1 MSNTAPHLTGDVR
14 GDAAGPPPNEGGA
27 TQALHAAGRPS
38 GDPQGPGSLR
48 PVRVLVGLA
57 LALGVSLAVAHGLL
71 NQALETLST
80 ERADRQALV
89 SLRALEDLVQRA
101 GGSGDS
107 VRAVLDAW
115 KQQLPPGS
123 AVRVI
128 AFSGIQLEAS
138 TFPEDQGERAAPRR
152 LSREEKPLYD
162 RGQRLRAA
170 VETNREEGAAR
181 KLEVESETLPN
192 GGRLLSA
199 PVEVDG
205 AVVGTVELATGTLE
219 APLTAR
225 LRDVL
230 LWFVLPLLLLGAAV
244 KGVSRQ
250 GVLVGL
256 SVAALVVGLGGYA
269 SYSLGRLDQE
279 VRATQGLVA
288 GKLEAM
294 AQQAQAVMTERQLAT
309 EPALQPGNWDSDAYR
324 RPLGLVTPAGEVN
337 EAVVAARVAELQ
349 SGARRAFGLLG
360 ALALTLLLFIGM
372 GGLARTVET
381 VVEHRDAYLYIAP
394 AMVGMVLLVFFPF
407 FYGITLSFTDSNLY
421 NTGQSL
427 TDIWIGL
434 RNYVE
439 ILGDFN
445 IARREP
451 DGTLVFNYLNFYY
464 TLFFTVVWTLT
475 NVVIGVTVGLALA
488 LMLNVQGLAMRP
500 VYRVLLI
507 LPWAMPNYIT
517 ALIWKGMFHQQF
529 GVINH
534 VIRMF
539 GGQGLSWFD
548 TPFSAFITVLSTNSW
563 LSFPFMMVVSL
574 GALTSIPAELYEAAR
589 VDGASR
595 WQQFTAITLPSLKP
609 ALVPA
614 IILSVVWTFNQ
625 FNVIFLV
632 SEGEP
637 SNSTEILITQAFKYA
652 FQRYRYG
659 YAAAYSTVIFGILL
673 LYSVVQ
679 NRMSRATEAA

>member
-1 MSNTAPHLTGDVR
+1 M
-14 GDAAGPPPNEGGA
+14 
-27 TQALHAAGRPS
+27 
-38 GDPQGPGSLR
+38 
-48 PVRVLVGLA
+48 RVLVGLS
-57 LALGVSLAVAHGLL
+57 LALGLSLVLAQGLL
-71 NQALETLST
+71 AKALETVAT
-80 ERADRQALV
+80 ERADRQAFV

-101 GGSGDS
+101 GGKGDS
-107 VRAVLDAW
+107 VRAVVSAW
-115 KQQLPPGS
+115 QQQLPAGS

-138 TFPEDQGERAAPRR
+138 TFPEDKDDRAAPRR

-170 VETNREEGAAR
+170 VETNREEGTAR
-181 KLEVESETLPN
+181 KLEVEAEALPN

-199 PVEVDG
+199 PVTVDG
-205 AVVGTVELATGTLE
+205 SVVGMVELATPPLK
-219 APLTAR
+219 APLVPSKGA
-225 LRDVL
+225 LAMWL
-230 LWFVLPLLLLGAAV
+230 LLPLALCAAASFVVRKQGLLVIA
-244 KGVSRQ
+244 
-250 GVLVGL
+250 
-256 SVAALVVGLGGYA
+256 SVVALVAGVGGYA
-269 SYSLGRLDQE
+269 SYSMGMLDAQ
-279 VRATQGLVA
+279 VRETQTLVA
-288 GKLEAM
+288 GQLRAM
-294 AQQAQAVMTERQLAT
+294 SERAQAVMAEQQLAA
-309 EPALQPGNWDSDAYR
+309 EPALQPGNWDADQFR
-324 RPLGLVTPAGEVN
+324 RPLGLVTPAGAVN
-337 EAVVAARVAELQ
+337 EAAVAARVAELR
-349 SGARRAFGLLG
+349 SGASRALGALG
-360 ALALTLLLFIGM
+360 ALALAVLLFIGM

-381 VVEHRDAYLYIAP
+381 VVEHRTAYAYIAP
-394 AMVGMVLLVFFPF
+394 AMVGMVVLVFFPF

-421 NTGQSL
+421 NTGQSI
-427 TDIWIGL
+427 TDIWVGL

-439 ILGDFN
+439 ILGDFS
-445 IARREP
+445 IAKRAQ
-451 DGTLVFNYLNFYY
+451 DGSIVFNYLNFYY
-464 TLFFTVVWTLT
+464 TLFFTVVWTVT
-475 NVVIGVTVGLALA
+475 NVTIGVTVGLVLA
-488 LMLNVQGLAMRP
+488 LILNVQGLALRP

-529 GVINH
+529 GVVNH

-539 GGQGLSWFD
+539 GGQGLAWYD
-548 TPFSAFITVLSTNSW
+548 TPVSSFLTVLATNGW

-574 GALTSIPAELYEAAR
+574 GALTSIPGELYEAAR

-595 WQQFTAITLPSLKP
+595 WQQFTAITLPALKP

-632 SEGEP
+632 TEGEP
-637 SNSTEILITQAFKYA
+637 SNSTEILVTQAYKYA

-679 NRMSRATEAA
+679 NRVSRATEAA

>member
-1 MSNTAPHLTGDVR
+1 MSKTAPQRPGGTPAV
-14 GDAAGPPPNEGGA
+14 PPPGEVA
-27 TQALHAAGRPS
+27 EALHSAGNPS
-38 GDPQGPGSLR
+38 GSPQGRAPHR
-48 PVRVLVGLA
+48 VRVLVGLSLA
-57 LALGVSLAVAHGLL
+57 LALSLVLAQGLL
-71 NQALETLST
+71 AKALETIAT
-80 ERADRQALV
+80 ERADRQAFV

-101 GGSGDS
+101 GGKGES
-107 VRAVLDAW
+107 VRAVVSAW
-115 KQQLPPGS
+115 QQQLPAGS

-138 TFPEDQGERAAPRR
+138 TFPEDQGEEKAAPRR

-170 VETNREEGAAR
+170 VETNREEGSAR
-181 KLEVESETLPN
+181 KLEVEAEALPN

-199 PVEVDG
+199 PVEVEG
-205 AVVGTVELATGTLE
+205 AVVGMVELATP
-219 APLTAR
+219 PLKEPLYPSKGA
-225 LRDVL
+225 LALWL
-230 LWFVLPLLLLGAAV
+230 LLPLALCAGASFVVRKQGLLVLASVVALAV
-244 KGVSRQ
+244 GV
-250 GVLVGL
+250 
-256 SVAALVVGLGGYA
+256 GGYA
-269 SYSLGRLDQE
+269 SYSLELLDSE
-279 VRATQGLVA
+279 VRETQTLVA
-288 GKLEAM
+288 GQLRAM
-294 AQQAQAVMTERQLAT
+294 AERAQAVVAERQLAA
-309 EPALQPGNWDSDAYR
+309 EPALQPGNWDADQFR
-324 RPLGLVTPAGEVN
+324 RPLGLVTPAGAVN
-337 EAVVAARVAELQ
+337 EAAVTARVAELRT
-349 SGARRAFGLLG
+349 GAGKALGGLG
-360 ALALTLLLFIGM
+360 ALSLAVLLFIGM

-381 VVEHRDAYLYIAP
+381 VVENRTAYAYIAP
-394 AMVGMVLLVFFPF
+394 AMVGMVVLVFFPF

-427 TDIWIGL
+427 TDIWVGL
-434 RNYVE
+434 RNYAE
-439 ILGDFN
+439 ILGDFS
-445 IARREP
+445 IARRAS
-451 DGTLVFNYLNFYY
+451 DGSIVFNYLNFYY
-464 TLFFTVVWTLT
+464 TLFFTVVWTVT
-475 NVVIGVTVGLALA
+475 NVAIGVTVGLVLA
-488 LMLNVQGLAMRP
+488 LILNVQGLALRP

-529 GVINH
+529 GVVNH
-534 VIRMF
+534 LIRMF
-539 GGQGLSWFD
+539 GGQGLAWYD
-548 TPFSAFITVLSTNSW
+548 TPVSSFFTVLATNGW

-632 SEGEP
+632 TEGEP
-637 SNSTEILITQAFKYA
+637 SNSTEILITQAYKYA

-679 NRMSRATEAA
+679 NRVSRATEAA

>member
-1 MSNTAPHLTGDVR
+1 VSNTAPHLSGDVR
-14 GDAAGPPPNEGGA
+14 GDSAGLPPPQGGV
-27 TQALHAAGRPS
+27 TQALHEARRPS
-38 GDPQGPGSLR
+38 GDPKGPGALR
-48 PVRVLVGLA
+48 PVRVFVGLA
-57 LALGVSLAVAHGLL
+57 LALGVSLALAHGLL
-71 NQALETLST
+71 NQALVTLST

-101 GGSGDS
+101 GGSGES
-107 VRAVLDAW
+107 VRAVVDVW

-170 VETNREEGAAR
+170 VETNREEGTAR
-181 KLEVESETLPN
+181 KLEVETEALPN

-205 AVVGTVELATGTLE
+205 AVVGTVELATGPME
-219 APLTAR
+219 APHKAAPTHA
-225 LRDVL
+225 L
-230 LWFVLPLLLLGAAV
+230 LWFALPLVLLAAAL

-269 SYSLGRLDQE
+269 YYSLGTLDQE
-279 VRATQGLVA
+279 VRKTQGLVA
-288 GKLEAM
+288 GKLKAM
-294 AQQAQAVMTERQLAT
+294 AGQAQAVMTERQLAT
-309 EPALQPGNWDSDAYR
+309 EPALQPGTWDSDAFR

-349 SGARRAFGLLG
+349 SGAVRAFGVMG
-360 ALALTLLLFIGM
+360 ALALGLLLFIGM
-372 GGLARTVET
+372 GGLALTVKT
-381 VVEHRDAYLYIAP
+381 AVENRDAYVYVAP
-394 AMVGMVLLVFFPF
+394 AMLGMLVLVFFPF

-421 NTGQSL
+421 NSGQSL
-427 TDIWIGL
+427 SDIWVGL
-434 RNYVE
+434 RNYAE

-445 IARREP
+445 IAKRAQ
-451 DGTLVFNYLNFYY
+451 DGSLVFNYLNFYY
-464 TLFFTVVWTLT
+464 TLFFTVVWTVT
-475 NVVIGVTVGLALA
+475 NVVIGVTLGLVLA
-488 LMLNVQGLAMRP
+488 LMLNVQGLALRP

-539 GGQGLSWFD
+539 GGQGLAWFD
-548 TPFSAFITVLSTNSW
+548 TPVSAFATVLATNGW
-563 LSFPFMMVVSL
+563 LSFPFMMVVAL
-574 GALTSIPAELYEAAR
+574 GALTSIPGELYEAAR

-595 WQQFTAITLPSLKP
+595 WQQFTAITLPALKP

-637 SNSTEILITQAFKYA
+637 SNSTEILITQAYKFA

-673 LYSVVQ
+673 LYSMVQ

>member
-1 MSNTAPHLTGDVR
+1 VSKTAPQRPGGTPAV
-14 GDAAGPPPNEGGA
+14 PPPGEF
-27 TQALHAAGRPS
+27 TEPLHSAGRPS
-38 GDPQGPGSLR
+38 GSPQGRAPHR
-48 PVRVLVGLA
+48 VRVLVGLS
-57 LALGVSLAVAHGLL
+57 LALGLSLVLAQGLL
-71 NQALETLST
+71 AKALETIAT
-80 ERADRQALV
+80 ERADRQAFV

-101 GGSGDS
+101 GGKGES
-107 VRAVLDAW
+107 VRAVVSAW
-115 KQQLPPGS
+115 QQQLPAGS

-138 TFPEDQGERAAPRR
+138 TFPEDQGEEKAAPRR

-170 VETNREEGAAR
+170 VETNREEGTAR
-181 KLEVESETLPN
+181 KLEVEAEALPN

-199 PVEVDG
+199 PVEVEG
-205 AVVGTVELATGTLE
+205 AVVGMVELATP
-219 APLTAR
+219 PLKEPLYPSKGA
-225 LRDVL
+225 LALWL
-230 LWFVLPLLLLGAAV
+230 LLPLALCAGASFAVRKQGLLVLASVVALAV
-244 KGVSRQ
+244 GV
-250 GVLVGL
+250 
-256 SVAALVVGLGGYA
+256 GGYA
-269 SYSLGRLDQE
+269 SYSLDLLDSE
-279 VRATQGLVA
+279 VRETQTLVA
-288 GKLEAM
+288 GQLRAM
-294 AQQAQAVMTERQLAT
+294 AERAQAVVAERQLAA
-309 EPALQPGNWDSDAYR
+309 EPALQPGNWDADQFR
-324 RPLGLVTPAGEVN
+324 RPLGLVTPAGAVN
-337 EAVVAARVAELQ
+337 EAAVETRVDELR
-349 SGARRAFGLLG
+349 SGAGRALGGLG
-360 ALALTLLLFIGM
+360 ALSLAVLLFIGM

-381 VVEHRDAYLYIAP
+381 VVENRTAYAYIAP
-394 AMVGMVLLVFFPF
+394 AMVGMVVLVFFPF

-427 TDIWIGL
+427 TDIWVGL
-434 RNYVE
+434 RNYAE
-439 ILGDFN
+439 ILGDFS
-445 IARREP
+445 IAKRAS
-451 DGTLVFNYLNFYY
+451 DGSIVFNYLNFYY
-464 TLFFTVVWTLT
+464 TLFFTVVWTVT
-475 NVVIGVTVGLALA
+475 NVTIGVTVGLVLA
-488 LMLNVQGLAMRP
+488 LILNVQGLALRP

-529 GVINH
+529 GVVNH
-534 VIRMF
+534 LIRMF
-539 GGQGLSWFD
+539 GGQGLAWYD
-548 TPFSAFITVLSTNSW
+548 TPVSSFFTVLATNGW

-632 SEGEP
+632 TEGEP
-637 SNSTEILITQAFKYA
+637 SNSTEILITQAYKYA

-679 NRMSRATEAA
+679 NRVSRATEAA

>member
-1 MSNTAPHLTGDVR
+1 MSNTAPQRAG
-14 GDAAGPPPNEGGA
+14 GEQGAAGHPLPERGS
-27 TQALHAAGRPS
+27 TEALHSPGQPPDS
-38 GDPQGPGSLR
+38 QGPGALR
-48 PVRVLVGLA
+48 RVRALVGLL
-57 LALGVSLAVAHGLL
+57 LALGAALVLAQGLL
-71 NQALETLST
+71 TRTLETVST

-101 GGSGDS
+101 GGSGDA
-107 VRAVLDAW
+107 VRAVVSTW
-115 KQQLPPGS
+115 KEQLPPGS

-138 TFPEDQGERAAPRR
+138 TFPEDQGDKAAPRR
-152 LSREEKPLYD
+152 LAREEKPLYD

-170 VETNREEGAAR
+170 VETNREEGTAR
-181 KLEVESETLPN
+181 KLEIETEALPN

-205 AVVGTVELATGTLE
+205 SVVGMVELAIAAPP
-219 APLTAR
+219 APLKPGTG
-225 LRDVL
+225 
-230 LWFVLPLLLLGAAV
+230 PLLLWLLVPVAVTAAASFV
-244 KGVSRQ
+244 LRRQLLLVAVS
-250 GVLVGL
+250 VVALAVGL
-256 SVAALVVGLGGYA
+256 AGYA
-269 SYSLGRLDQE
+269 SYSLGLLGSE
-279 VRATQGLVA
+279 VSGTQSLVA
-288 GKLEAM
+288 GQVKAM
-294 AQQAQAVMTERQLAT
+294 SQRARAVMAERQLAA
-309 EPALQPGNWDSDAYR
+309 EPALQPGHWDADAFR

-337 EAVVAARVAELQ
+337 EAAVAARVGELR
-349 SGARRAFGLLG
+349 SGAHRAFGGLG
-360 ALALTLLLFIGM
+360 VAALAFLLFIGL
-372 GGLARTVET
+372 GGLARTVAT
-381 VVEHRDAYLYIAP
+381 VVENRTAYLYIAP
-394 AMVGMVLLVFFPF
+394 AMVGMVVLVFFPF
-407 FYGITLSFTDSNLY
+407 IYGITLSFTDSNLY

-427 TDIWIGL
+427 TDIWVGL
-434 RNYVE
+434 RNYAE

-445 IARREP
+445 VARRAQ
-451 DGTLVFNYLNFYY
+451 DGSIVFNYLNFYY
-464 TLFFTVVWTLT
+464 TLFFTIVWTVT
-475 NVVIGVTVGLALA
+475 NVILGVTVGLALA
-488 LMLNVQGLAMRP
+488 LILNVQGLAMRP

-529 GVINH
+529 GVVNH

-539 GGQGLSWFD
+539 GGEGISWFAS
-548 TPFSAFITVLSTNSW
+548 PFTAFLAVLATNGW

-637 SNSTEILITQAFKYA
+637 NNSTEILITQAFKYA

>member
-1 MSNTAPHLTGDVR
+1 MSTTAPQRSG
-14 GDAAGPPPNEGGA
+14 GEPAAPAPSERGA
-27 TQALHAAGRPS
+27 TEALHSAGRPS
-38 GDPQGPGSLR
+38 GDPKGRAPHR
-48 PVRVLVGLA
+48 VRVLVGLS
-57 LALGVSLAVAHGLL
+57 LALGLSLVLAQGLL
-71 NQALETLST
+71 AKALETVAT
-80 ERADRQALV
+80 ERADRQAFV

-101 GGSGDS
+101 GGSGES
-107 VRAVLDAW
+107 VRAVVSAW
-115 KQQLPPGS
+115 QQQLPAGS

-138 TFPEDQGERAAPRR
+138 TFSGDQGERAAPRR

-170 VETNREEGAAR
+170 VETNREEGSAR
-181 KLEVESETLPN
+181 KLEVEAEPLPN
-192 GGRLLSA
+192 GGRQLSA

-205 AVVGTVELATGTLE
+205 AVVGMVELATPPLKEPLKPGTGALLMWLLV
-219 APLTAR
+219 PLALCAGASFVVR
-225 LRDVL
+225 KQGLLVL
-230 LWFVLPLLLLGAAV
+230 A
-244 KGVSRQ
+244 
-250 GVLVGL
+250 
-256 SVAALVVGLGGYA
+256 SVVALVAGVGGYA
-269 SYSLGRLDQE
+269 AYSLGMLEAE
-279 VRATQGLVA
+279 VRETQTLVA
-288 GKLEAM
+288 GQLRAM
-294 AQQAQAVMTERQLAT
+294 AERAQTVMAERQLAA
-309 EPALQPGNWDSDAYR
+309 EPALQPGNWDADQYR
-324 RPLGLVTPAGEVN
+324 RPLGLVTPAGAVN
-337 EAVVAARVAELQ
+337 EAAVTARVAELR
-349 SGARRAFGLLG
+349 SGAGRALGGLG
-360 ALALTLLLFIGM
+360 ALALAVLLFIGM

-381 VVEHRDAYLYIAP
+381 VVENRTAYAYIAP
-394 AMVGMVLLVFFPF
+394 AMVGMVVLVFFPF

-427 TDIWIGL
+427 TDIWVGL
-434 RNYVE
+434 RNYAE
-439 ILGDFN
+439 ILGDFS
-445 IARREP
+445 IAKRAQ
-451 DGTLVFNYLNFYY
+451 DGSIVFNYLNFYY
-464 TLFFTVVWTLT
+464 TLFFTVVWTVT
-475 NVVIGVTVGLALA
+475 NVTIGVTVGLVLA
-488 LMLNVQGLAMRP
+488 LILNVQGLALRP

-529 GVINH
+529 GVVNH

-539 GGQGLSWFD
+539 GGQGLAWYD
-548 TPFSAFITVLSTNSW
+548 TPVSSFLTVLATNGW

-589 VDGASR
+589 VDGATR
-595 WQQFTAITLPSLKP
+595 WQQFTAITLPALKP

-632 SEGEP
+632 TEGEP
-637 SNSTEILITQAFKYA
+637 SNSTEILITQAYKYA

>member
-1 MSNTAPHLTGDVR
+1 
-14 GDAAGPPPNEGGA
+14 
-27 TQALHAAGRPS
+27 
-38 GDPQGPGSLR
+38 
-48 PVRVLVGLA
+48 VRVLVGLS
-57 LALGVSLAVAHGLL
+57 LALGLSLVLAQGLL
-71 NQALETLST
+71 AKALETIAT
-80 ERADRQALV
+80 ERADRQAFV

-101 GGSGDS
+101 GGKGDS
-107 VRAVLDAW
+107 VRAVVSAW
-115 KQQLPPGS
+115 QQQLPAGS

-138 TFPEDQGERAAPRR
+138 TFPEDQGEEKAAPRR

-170 VETNREEGAAR
+170 VETNREEGTAR
-181 KLEVESETLPN
+181 KLEVEAEALPN

-199 PVEVDG
+199 PVEVEG
-205 AVVGTVELATGTLE
+205 AVVGMVELATPPLK
-219 APLTAR
+219 APLNPSTGS
-225 LRDVL
+225 LL
-230 LWFVLPLLLLGAAV
+230 LWLLMPLALCAGASFVVRKQGLLVLASVVALAV
-244 KGVSRQ
+244 GV
-250 GVLVGL
+250 
-256 SVAALVVGLGGYA
+256 GGYA
-269 SYSLGRLDQE
+269 SYSLGMLDAQ
-279 VRATQGLVA
+279 VRETQTLVA
-288 GKLEAM
+288 GQLRAM
-294 AQQAQAVMTERQLAT
+294 AERAQAVVAEQQLAA
-309 EPALQPGNWDSDAYR
+309 EPALQPGNWDADQFR
-324 RPLGLVTPAGEVN
+324 RPLGLVTPAGAVN
-337 EAVVAARVAELQ
+337 EAAVTARVAELRT
-349 SGARRAFGLLG
+349 GVGKALGGLG
-360 ALALTLLLFIGM
+360 ALSLAVLLFIGM

-381 VVEHRDAYLYIAP
+381 VVENRTAYAYIAP
-394 AMVGMVLLVFFPF
+394 AMVGMVVLVFFPF

-427 TDIWIGL
+427 TDIWVGL
-434 RNYVE
+434 RNYAE
-439 ILGDFN
+439 ILGDFS
-445 IARREP
+445 IAKRAS
-451 DGTLVFNYLNFYY
+451 DGSIVFNYLNFYY
-464 TLFFTVVWTLT
+464 TLFFTVVWTVT
-475 NVVIGVTVGLALA
+475 NVAIGVTVGLVLA
-488 LMLNVQGLAMRP
+488 LILNVQGLALRP

-529 GVINH
+529 GVVNH
-534 VIRMF
+534 LIRMF
-539 GGQGLSWFD
+539 GGQGLAWYD
-548 TPFSAFITVLSTNSW
+548 TPVSSFFTVLATNGW

-632 SEGEP
+632 TEGEP
-637 SNSTEILITQAFKYA
+637 SNSTEILITQAYKYA

-679 NRMSRATEAA
+679 NRVSRATEAA

>member
-1 MSNTAPHLTGDVR
+1 MSKTAPQR
-14 GDAAGPPPNEGGA
+14 SGGESA
-27 TQALHAAGRPS
+27 VLPEVTEPLHSAGRPS
-38 GDPQGPGSLR
+38 GSPQGRAPHR
-48 PVRVLVGLA
+48 VRVLVGLS
-57 LALGVSLAVAHGLL
+57 LALGLSLVLAQGLL
-71 NQALETLST
+71 AKALETIAT
-80 ERADRQALV
+80 ERADRQAFV

-101 GGSGDS
+101 GGKGDS
-107 VRAVLDAW
+107 VRAVVSAW
-115 KQQLPPGS
+115 QQQLPAGS

-138 TFPEDQGERAAPRR
+138 TFPEDQGEEKAAPRR

-162 RGQRLRAA
+162 RGQRLRTA
-170 VETNREEGAAR
+170 VETNREEGTAR
-181 KLEVESETLPN
+181 KLEVEAEALPN

-199 PVEVDG
+199 PVEVEG
-205 AVVGTVELATGTLE
+205 AVVGMVELATPPLK
-219 APLTAR
+219 APLNPSTGS
-225 LRDVL
+225 LL
-230 LWFVLPLLLLGAAV
+230 LWLLMPLAVCAGASFVVRKQGLLVLASVVALAV
-244 KGVSRQ
+244 GV
-250 GVLVGL
+250 
-256 SVAALVVGLGGYA
+256 GGYA
-269 SYSLGRLDQE
+269 SYSLGMLDAQ
-279 VRATQGLVA
+279 VRETQTLVA
-288 GKLEAM
+288 GQLRAM
-294 AQQAQAVMTERQLAT
+294 AERAQAVVAEQQLAA
-309 EPALQPGNWDSDAYR
+309 EPALQPGNWDADQFR
-324 RPLGLVTPAGEVN
+324 RPLGLVTPAGAVN
-337 EAVVAARVAELQ
+337 EAAVTARVAELRT
-349 SGARRAFGLLG
+349 GAGKALGGLG
-360 ALALTLLLFIGM
+360 ALSLAVLLFIGM

-381 VVEHRDAYLYIAP
+381 VVENRTAYAYIAP
-394 AMVGMVLLVFFPF
+394 AMVGMVVLVFFPF

-427 TDIWIGL
+427 TDIWVGL
-434 RNYVE
+434 RNYAE
-439 ILGDFN
+439 ILGDFS
-445 IARREP
+445 IARRAG
-451 DGTLVFNYLNFYY
+451 DGSIVFNYLNFYY
-464 TLFFTVVWTLT
+464 TLFFTVVWTVT
-475 NVVIGVTVGLALA
+475 NVTIGVTVGLVLA
-488 LMLNVQGLAMRP
+488 LILNVQGLALRP

-529 GVINH
+529 GVVNH

-548 TPFSAFITVLSTNSW
+548 TPVTSFLTVLATNGW

-632 SEGEP
+632 TEGEP
-637 SNSTEILITQAFKYA
+637 SNSTEILITQAYKYA

-679 NRMSRATEAA
+679 NRVSRATEAA

>member
-1 MSNTAPHLTGDVR
+1 M
-14 GDAAGPPPNEGGA
+14 
-27 TQALHAAGRPS
+27 
-38 GDPQGPGSLR
+38 
-48 PVRVLVGLA
+48 RVLVGLS
-57 LALGVSLAVAHGLL
+57 LALGLSLVLAQGLL
-71 NQALETLST
+71 AKALETVAT
-80 ERADRQALV
+80 ERADRQAFV

-101 GGSGDS
+101 GGKGDS
-107 VRAVLDAW
+107 VRAVVSAW
-115 KQQLPPGS
+115 QQQLPAGS

-138 TFPEDQGERAAPRR
+138 TFPEDKDDRAAPRR

-170 VETNREEGAAR
+170 VETNREEGTAR
-181 KLEVESETLPN
+181 KLEVEAEALPN

-205 AVVGTVELATGTLE
+205 SVVGLVELATPPLK
-219 APLTAR
+219 APLVPSKGA
-225 LRDVL
+225 LAMWL
-230 LWFVLPLLLLGAAV
+230 LLPLALCAGASFVVRKQGLLVIA
-244 KGVSRQ
+244 
-250 GVLVGL
+250 
-256 SVAALVVGLGGYA
+256 SVVALVAGVGGYA
-269 SYSLGRLDQE
+269 SYSLGMLDAQ
-279 VRATQGLVA
+279 VRETQTLVA
-288 GKLEAM
+288 GQLRAM
-294 AQQAQAVMTERQLAT
+294 SERAQAVMAERQLAA
-309 EPALQPGNWDSDAYR
+309 EPALQPGNWDADQFR
-324 RPLGLVTPAGEVN
+324 RPLGLVTPAGAVN
-337 EAVVAARVAELQ
+337 EAAVAARVAELR
-349 SGARRAFGLLG
+349 SGASRALGGLG
-360 ALALTLLLFIGM
+360 ALALAVLLFIGM

-381 VVEHRDAYLYIAP
+381 VVEHRTAYAYIAP
-394 AMVGMVLLVFFPF
+394 AMVGMVVLVFFPF

-421 NTGQSL
+421 NTGQSI
-427 TDIWIGL
+427 TDIWVGL

-439 ILGDFN
+439 ILGDFS
-445 IARREP
+445 IAKRAQ
-451 DGTLVFNYLNFYY
+451 DGSIVFNYLNFYY
-464 TLFFTVVWTLT
+464 TLFFTVVWTVT
-475 NVVIGVTVGLALA
+475 NVTIGVTVGLVLA
-488 LMLNVQGLAMRP
+488 LILNVQGLALRP

-529 GVINH
+529 GVVNH

-539 GGQGLSWFD
+539 GGQGLAWYD
-548 TPFSAFITVLSTNSW
+548 TPVSSFLTVLATNGW

-595 WQQFTAITLPSLKP
+595 WQQFTAITLPALKP

-632 SEGEP
+632 TEGEP
-637 SNSTEILITQAFKYA
+637 SNSTEILVTQAYKYA

-679 NRMSRATEAA
+679 NRVSRATEAA

>member
-1 MSNTAPHLTGDVR
+1 M
-14 GDAAGPPPNEGGA
+14 
-27 TQALHAAGRPS
+27 
-38 GDPQGPGSLR
+38 
-48 PVRVLVGLA
+48 RVLVGLS
-57 LALGVSLAVAHGLL
+57 LALGLSLVLAQGLL
-71 NQALETLST
+71 AKALETVAT
-80 ERADRQALV
+80 ERADRQAFV

-101 GGSGDS
+101 GGKGDS
-107 VRAVLDAW
+107 VRAVVSAW
-115 KQQLPPGS
+115 QQQLPAGS

-138 TFPEDQGERAAPRR
+138 TFPEDKDDRAVPRR

-170 VETNREEGAAR
+170 VETNREEGTAR
-181 KLEVESETLPN
+181 KLEVEAEALPN
-192 GGRLLSA
+192 GGRLLSS
-199 PVEVDG
+199 PVTVDG
-205 AVVGTVELATGTLE
+205 SVVGMVELATPPLK
-219 APLTAR
+219 APLVPSQGA
-225 LRDVL
+225 LALWL
-230 LWFVLPLLLLGAAV
+230 LLPLALCAAASFV
-244 KGVSRQ
+244 VRRQ
-250 GVLVGL
+250 GLLVIA
-256 SVAALVVGLGGYA
+256 SVVALVAGVGGYA
-269 SYSLGRLDQE
+269 SYSMGMLDAQ
-279 VRATQGLVA
+279 VRETQTLVA
-288 GKLEAM
+288 GQLRAM
-294 AQQAQAVMTERQLAT
+294 SERAQAVMAEQRLAA
-309 EPALQPGNWDSDAYR
+309 EPALQPGNWDADQFR
-324 RPLGLVTPAGEVN
+324 RPLGLVTSAGAVN
-337 EAVVAARVAELQ
+337 EAAVAARVAELR
-349 SGARRAFGLLG
+349 SGASRALGGLG
-360 ALALTLLLFIGM
+360 ALALAVLLFIGM

-381 VVEHRDAYLYIAP
+381 VVEHRTAYAYIAP
-394 AMVGMVLLVFFPF
+394 AMVGMVVLVFFPF

-421 NTGQSL
+421 NTGQSI
-427 TDIWIGL
+427 TDIWVGL

-439 ILGDFN
+439 ILGDFS
-445 IARREP
+445 IAKRAQ
-451 DGTLVFNYLNFYY
+451 DGSIVFNYLNFYY
-464 TLFFTVVWTLT
+464 TLFFTVVWTVT
-475 NVVIGVTVGLALA
+475 NVTIGVTVGLVLA
-488 LMLNVQGLAMRP
+488 LILNVQGLALRP

-529 GVINH
+529 GVVNH

-539 GGQGLSWFD
+539 GGQGLAWYD
-548 TPFSAFITVLSTNSW
+548 TPVSSFLTVLATNGW

-595 WQQFTAITLPSLKP
+595 WQQFTAITLPALKP

-632 SEGEP
+632 TEGEP
-637 SNSTEILITQAFKYA
+637 SNSTEILVTQAYKYA

-679 NRMSRATEAA
+679 NRVSRATEAA

>member
-1 MSNTAPHLTGDVR
+1 MSKTAPQRPGGTPAV
-14 GDAAGPPPNEGGA
+14 PPPGEF
-27 TQALHAAGRPS
+27 TEPLHSAGRPS
-38 GDPQGPGSLR
+38 GSPQGRAPHR
-48 PVRVLVGLA
+48 VRVLVGLSLA
-57 LALGVSLAVAHGLL
+57 LALSLVLAQGLL
-71 NQALETLST
+71 AKALETIAT
-80 ERADRQALV
+80 ERADRQAFV

-101 GGSGDS
+101 GGKGES
-107 VRAVLDAW
+107 VRAVVSAW
-115 KQQLPPGS
+115 QQQLPAGS

-138 TFPEDQGERAAPRR
+138 TFPEDQGEEKAAPRR

-170 VETNREEGAAR
+170 VETNREEGTAR
-181 KLEVESETLPN
+181 KLEVEAEALPN

-199 PVEVDG
+199 PVEVEG
-205 AVVGTVELATGTLE
+205 AVVGMVELATP
-219 APLTAR
+219 PLKEPLYPSKGA
-225 LRDVL
+225 LALWL
-230 LWFVLPLLLLGAAV
+230 LLPLALCAGASFAVRKQGLLVLASVVALAV
-244 KGVSRQ
+244 GV
-250 GVLVGL
+250 
-256 SVAALVVGLGGYA
+256 GGYA
-269 SYSLGRLDQE
+269 SYSLDLLDSE
-279 VRATQGLVA
+279 VRETQTLVA
-288 GKLEAM
+288 GQLRAM
-294 AQQAQAVMTERQLAT
+294 AERAQAVVAERQLAA
-309 EPALQPGNWDSDAYR
+309 EPALQPGNWDADQFR
-324 RPLGLVTPAGEVN
+324 RPLGLVTPAGAVN
-337 EAVVAARVAELQ
+337 EAAVETRVDELR
-349 SGARRAFGLLG
+349 SGAGRALGGLG
-360 ALALTLLLFIGM
+360 ALSLAVLLFIGM

-381 VVEHRDAYLYIAP
+381 VVENRTAYAYIAP
-394 AMVGMVLLVFFPF
+394 AMVGMVVLVFFPF

-427 TDIWIGL
+427 TDIWVGL
-434 RNYVE
+434 RNYAE
-439 ILGDFN
+439 ILGDFS
-445 IARREP
+445 IAKRAS
-451 DGTLVFNYLNFYY
+451 DGSIVFNYLNFYY
-464 TLFFTVVWTLT
+464 TLFFTVVWTVT
-475 NVVIGVTVGLALA
+475 NVTIGVTVGLVLA
-488 LMLNVQGLAMRP
+488 LILNVQGLALRP

-529 GVINH
+529 GVVNH
-534 VIRMF
+534 LIRMF
-539 GGQGLSWFD
+539 GGQGLAWYD
-548 TPFSAFITVLSTNSW
+548 TPVSSFFTVLATNGW

-632 SEGEP
+632 TEGEP
-637 SNSTEILITQAFKYA
+637 SNSTEILITQAYKYA

-679 NRMSRATEAA
+679 NRVSRATEAA